1 MGKPLRALMVEDSAA
16 DTELLLR
23 VLRLEGY
30 EVSHQRVDTPDEMRA
45 ALAQGGWD
53 LVLSDYSMP
62 RFTVHGAL
70 AILRE
75 SGVDIPFIVLSG
87 SVGEESAV
95 GAMRAGAHDFF
106 LKDRLARLGSAIE
119 RELRE
124 AEVRRE
130 RRIGRERLEESEQQL
145 RIAVRARDEF
155 LAIAS
160 HELRTPLTSLELQVT
175 SFRRLVASH
184 PHASVSDE
192 KIQSKCES
200 IARQIDRL
208 TVLVNNLLD
217 VARITSNRLELSREQ
232 IDLAEIVRDVLARA
246 QEGLQRSG
254 SRVALAAAV
263 PVVGCWDRLRV
274 DTIVVNLVSNA
285 VKFGDGK
292 PIEIAVA
299 GTADRA
305 TLTVRDHGIGISAA
319 DQGRIFERFE
329 RAVSVRHFGGFGIGL
344 WVARQAVEAHGGTIR
359 VQSQQGG
366 GSEFTVELPLQ
377 EQDTAGSS
385 AAAPDAGS
393 TDLSLH

>member
-1 MGKPLRALMVEDSAA
+1 
-16 DTELLLR
+16 
-23 VLRLEGY
+23 
-30 EVSHQRVDTPDEMRA
+30 
-45 ALAQGGWD
+45 
-53 LVLSDYSMP
+53 
-62 RFTVHGAL
+62 
-70 AILRE
+70 
-75 SGVDIPFIVLSG
+75 
-87 SVGEESAV
+87 
-95 GAMRAGAHDFF
+95 MRAGAHDFF

-145 RIAVRARDEF
+145 RIAVQARDEF

-160 HELRTPLTSLELQVT
+160 HELKTPLTSLELQVT

-246 QEGLQRSG
+246 QEGLRRSG

-377 EQDTAGSS
+377 EQDTAESS
-385 AAAPDAGS
+385 AAPPDAGS